1 MRAVLVFLHRWAGLA
16 MAGFLILVGLTG
28 AILAFLPQ
36 LNHLLTPHLYPGPRA
51 GIELPAAELARRAEE
66 LEPQAR
72 ATRVFFAA
80 PGTAR
85 VSLEARPGAPEIDFA
100 LYLDPVT
107 GDALG
112 RAKESGLPEH
122 VEDILPFVDRLHWSL
137 AAGEWGVF
145 ALGIVAL
152 VWTIDC
158 FVAFYLT
165 LPPNMRAR
173 GLLARWKPAWLV
185 KRGAS
190 LYRLNFDLHRAS
202 GLWLFALLLMFAWS
216 GVCFNLNAVYFGAMG
231 AVFDFD
237 TPLWKRPAPPP
248 APEGASPLSWSEA
261 ETIARALMAERAVS
275 EGFRV
280 DRPISFSL
288 ERERGLYVYNVHSS
302 RDPGENY
309 GGTTLMID
317 AYSGSMFGFKAPT
330 GERNGE
336 TVTTWLVELHTAN
349 VFGLPYRSLAC
360 VCGVAIALLSV
371 TGIIIWW
378 KKRRARLHAA
388 ARPVT
393 RSASAPPPDSRAPA

>member
-1 MRAVLVFLHRWAGLA
+1 
-16 MAGFLILVGLTG
+16 MAGFLIVVGLTG

-51 GIELPAAELARRAEE
+51 GIELSRRRAGA
-66 LEPQAR
+66 AR
-72 ATRVFFAA
+72 GGAGAA
-80 PGTAR
+80 GARDAR
-85 VSLEARPGAPEIDFA
+85 VLSRARERRASRSRRVPAQLEIDFA

-107 GDALG
+107 GDELG
-112 RAKESGLPEH
+112 RAKESGLPQH

-165 LPPNMRAR
+165 LPPHMRAR
-173 GLLARWKPAWLV
+173 GFFARWKPAWLV

-202 GLWLFALLLMFAWS
+202 GLWLFALLLLFAWS
-216 GVCFNLNAVYFGAMG
+216 GVCFNLDAVYRGAMG
-231 AVFDFD
+231 LVFEFD
-237 TPLWKRPAPPP
+237 TPLWKQPAPPP
-248 APEGASPLSWSEA
+248 APEGAAPLSWKEA
-261 ETIARALMAERAVS
+261 ETIAHALMEERAAR

-288 ERERGLYVYNVHSS
+288 ERDRGLYVYNVHSS

-317 AYSGSMFGFKAPT
+317 AYSGALFGFRAAT
-330 GERNGE
+330 GERNGD

-349 VFGLPYRSLAC
+349 VFGLPYRALVCLCGLA
-360 VCGVAIALLSV
+360 VVLLSI
-371 TGIIIWW
+371 TGVVIYL
-378 KKRRARLHAA
+378 KKRRARRAT
-388 ARPVT
+388 RRVT
-393 RSASAPPPDSRAPA
+393 APASAPRPDSRAPA